1 MCPVKREAGA
11 IPARSRHRNSR
22 AHVYEPL
29 GDREGGSARQI
40 DQPGD
45 LPAAVRGSR
54 NARIPG
60 HEALAVRNMEIGG
73 ICTGLFVLCTSPRG
87 EVFLLEKS
95 PTSIMAGCFFQA
107 E

>member
-1 MCPVKREAGA
+1 MQVPHDLVTVIRERLPDDHWETGKGGR
-11 IPARSRHRNSR
+11 AR
-22 AHVYEPL
+22 L
-29 GDREGGSARQI
+29 I

-54 NARIPG
+54 TARIPG

-73 ICTGLFVLCTSPRG
+73 TCTGLFVLCTSPRG

>member
-1 MCPVKREAGA
+1 MIHWETGKEGT
-11 IPARSRHRNSR
+11 AR
-22 AHVYEPL
+22 L
-29 GDREGGSARQI
+29 I

-54 NARIPG
+54 SARIPG

-87 EVFLLEKS
+87 EVF
-95 PTSIMAGCFFQA
+95 
-107 E
+107 